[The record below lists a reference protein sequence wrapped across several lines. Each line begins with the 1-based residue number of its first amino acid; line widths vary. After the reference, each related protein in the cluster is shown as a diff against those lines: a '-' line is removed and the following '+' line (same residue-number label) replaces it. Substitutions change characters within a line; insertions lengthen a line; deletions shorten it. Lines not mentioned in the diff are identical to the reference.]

1 METPKVSQAITF
13 NAEEQRRLNLIQSVN
28 TAREQRPVQLL
39 GVARVPAERRTK
51 TAAEGEGDPA
61 RGAQDL

>member
-1 METPKVSQAITF
+1 MSQAVTF
-13 NAEEQRRLNLIQSVN
+13 NAEEQRRLDLTHSVN
-28 TAREQRPVQLL
+28 PGPGAGEQRPAQLL
-39 GVARVPAERRTK
+39 GAARVPAERRTK